1 MRHDISP
8 PSPLPEG
15 PVPGKPTAPL
25 VTSRWERLRPALH
38 IGVLLLVLAVTAV
51 LAVEAY
57 LSHRSY
63 AERAR
68 SASHDLAFEAAANLS
83 RWAEQ
88 RMLYNLMLYFTPVVS
103 REDYDTPRRRATFSE
118 MALAPAKE
126 GCAAPAV
133 CAAGLAR
140 TTFHFDLRDGSWETT
155 GASIDTAAARVIR
168 DSISDEALHR
178 YQKSWE
184 LAILMVPSGG
194 RTHIVVYRLA
204 WDVAGKPA
212 AVTGL
217 ELDMPRVAREFFART
232 LSQGPLLAS
241 AQTHGRPNAALFSVR
256 VANVDGTE
264 YLSAGPSTDVA
275 PILAQYP
282 KVGNFGEYRV
292 NVGLSPLMRA
302 EAASGRED
310 TRLVRT
316 LLAFIASV
324 ILIAIAIAQT
334 RRENTLARLR
344 ESFVASV
351 SHELRTPLAQIR
363 LYSEMLQMG
372 FVRNQAEHIA
382 AVQVIVHEA
391 GRLTYLIENVLTYS
405 RASRQELR
413 LEASPVEVD
422 GVLAELTRTVGP
434 LASAAGIAFRT
445 DADTGLVASAD
456 RAALLQVLVNLL
468 DNAVRHGTGGT
479 QIVLSARRMPGAVQF
494 MIDDCGPGVPRRDRE
509 RIWRRFVRLE
519 GRTRSTGSGI
529 GLSVVAELVAGMN
542 GRVWVTDSPMGGA
555 RFVVEL
561 PREAEVSLPAIDA
574 GVVHQ
579 GVQ

>member
-1 MRHDISP
+1 MRLDIFRAN
-8 PSPLPEG
+8 PSPEG
-15 PVPGKPTAPL
+15 PGPGKPTAPL
-25 VTSRWERLRPALH
+25 VTSRWERWRPAIH
-38 IGVLLLVLAVTAV
+38 IGVLLLVLVGTAV

-63 AERAR
+63 AERSQA
-68 SASHDLAFEAAANLS
+68 ASHDLAYEAGANLS

-103 REDYDTPRRRATFSE
+103 RDDYDTPKRRAAFSE
-118 MALAPAKE
+118 MALAPAKA
-126 GCAAPAV
+126 GCEAPAV
-133 CAAGLAR
+133 CAAGPAR
-140 TTFHFDLRDGSWETT
+140 TTFHYDLRNGSWQTT
-155 GASIDTAAARVIR
+155 GALIDTAAARVIQ
-168 DSISDEALHR
+168 DSIRDEALHR
-178 YQKSWE
+178 YQHSWE

-194 RTHIVVYRLA
+194 QIHTVVYRLA
-204 WDVAGKPA
+204 WDTAGKPA

-241 AQTHGRPNAALFSVR
+241 AQTHGRPNAALFSVHI
-256 VANVDGTE
+256 AAVDGTE
-264 YLSAGPSTDVA
+264 FLKAGPSTDVA
-275 PILAQYP
+275 PILARFP
-282 KVGNFGEYRV
+282 KEGNFGKYRV
-292 NVGLSPLMRA
+292 DVGLSPLLRA

-316 LLAFIASV
+316 LLAFVASA

-372 FVRNQAEHIA
+372 FVRNQGEHMA

-405 RASRQELR
+405 RASRHELK
-413 LEASPVEVD
+413 LEVSPVEVE

-434 LASAAGIAFRT
+434 LASAAGVAFRT
-445 DADTGLVASAD
+445 DSDQGMIVTAD

-479 QIVLSARRMPGAVQF
+479 QVVLSARRSGGAVQF
-494 MIDDCGPGVPRRDRE
+494 LIDDCGPGVPRRDRE

-529 GLSVVAELVAGMN
+529 GLSVVAELVAGMS

-555 RFVVEL
+555 RFVVEI
-561 PREAEVSLPAIDA
+561 PREVESPLPVPEAHIA
-574 GVVHQ
+574 LH
-579 GVQ
+579 